1 MGPDLLRR
9 AACPALEA
17 RAVTQ
22 SFPPRDCPACGN
34 SDRHILFRQ
43 FFAAVEQATPVT
55 GYGVAVCDNCGCGY
69 AEGIP
74 GQRAFDQYY
83 RDMSKYEYHQREG
96 AESEYDQRR
105 LAVIADI
112 IAPHVPRDDARILDV
127 GCATGRLLANLRERG
142 LANVT
147 GLDPSPACAA
157 AADKL
162 YGIPVHTKTLAEL
175 GATDE
180 RFDLVILVGV
190 LEHLRDLDEAF
201 VHLRAILNPGGLLY
215 FEVPDATAFAD
226 WKNAPYQD
234 FSTEHIN
241 FFAPVSLENT
251 LRHRGFTKV
260 YLEQNHREQ
269 AYKTVMSNVSAMFRM
284 ESSAAPLPLT
294 FDRDTGK
301 GLERY
306 IAMCRTEDET
316 LRAKIDAIAESQRPV
331 LVWGVGTHTTR
342 LMATSRLDDAN
353 IVAFVES
360 NARYHGKTLHGRPII
375 GPHQLAQ
382 HAEPVLISSRVF
394 QHEIA
399 AQIRDDLHRPNELIL
414 LYEV

>member
-1 MGPDLLRR
+1 MNP
-9 AACPALEA
+9 
-17 RAVTQ
+17 
-22 SFPPRDCPACGN
+22 SFPPRDCPAC
-34 SDRHILFRQ
+34 SSAERHVLFRQ
-43 FFAAVEQATPVT
+43 QFAAVEQATPVT
-55 GYGVAVCDNCGCGY
+55 GYGVAVCDACGCGY

-83 RDMSKYEYHQREG
+83 REMSKYEYHQREG

-105 LAVIADI
+105 LAIIADI
-112 IAPHVPRDDARILDV
+112 IAPHIPRADARILDV

-142 LANVT
+142 FPNVT
-147 GLDPSPACAA
+147 GLDPSPTCAA

-175 GATDE
+175 GATAE
-180 RFDLVILVGV
+180 KFDLVILVGV

-201 VHLRAILNPGGLLY
+201 VHLRTLLNPGGQLY

-226 WKNAPYQD
+226 WQNAPYQD

-241 FFAPVSLENT
+241 FFAPLSLENT
-251 LRHRGFTKV
+251 LRHRGCTKV
-260 YLEQNHREQ
+260 YLAQNHREQ

-284 ESSAAPLPLT
+284 EPAATPLSMT
-294 FDRDTGK
+294 FDHDTEK
-301 GLERY
+301 GLDRY
-306 IAMCRTEDET
+306 ISTCRVEDET
-316 LRAKIDAIAESQRPV
+316 LRAKIDAIADAQRPI

-360 NARYHGKTLHGRPII
+360 NTRYHGKTLHGRPII

-399 AQIRDDLHRPNELIL
+399 AQLRDDLNCPNELIL
-414 LYEV
+414 LYDI

>member
-1 MGPDLLRR
+1 M
-9 AACPALEA
+9 
-17 RAVTQ
+17 
-22 SFPPRDCPACGN
+22 
-34 SDRHILFRQ
+34 FRQ
-43 FFAAVEQATPVT
+43 LFAAVEQATPVT
-55 GYGVAVCDNCGCGY
+55 GYGVAVCDTCGCGY
-69 AEGIP
+69 ADGIP

-83 RDMSKYEYHQREG
+83 RDMSKYEYHQRDG

-105 LAVIADI
+105 LAIIADI
-112 IAPHVPRDDARILDV
+112 IAPHIPRAEARILDV

-142 LANVT
+142 FPNVT

-157 AADKL
+157 AAGKL
-162 YGIPVHTKTLAEL
+162 YGIPVYTKTLAEL
-175 GATDE
+175 GATSE
-180 RFDLVILVGV
+180 KFDLVILVGV

-201 VHLRAILNPGGLLY
+201 VHLRAILNPGGQLY
-215 FEVPDATAFAD
+215 FEVPDATAFAN
-226 WKNAPYQD
+226 WTNAPYQD

-241 FFAPVSLENT
+241 FFAPRSLENT
-251 LRHRGFTKV
+251 LGRRGFSKV

-284 ESSAAPLPLT
+284 EPTASPLPLI
-294 FDRDTGK
+294 FDHDTEP

-306 IAMCRTEDET
+306 IAMCRVEDET
-316 LRAKIDAIAESQRPV
+316 LRAKIDAIAEAQRPI

-353 IVAFVES
+353 IVAFIES

-375 GPHQLAQ
+375 GPHQLAL
-382 HAEPVLISSRVF
+382 HNEPVLISSRVF

-399 AQIRDDLHRPNELIL
+399 AQIRGDLKCENELIL
-414 LYEV
+414 LYDV

>member
-1 MGPDLLRR
+1 M
-9 AACPALEA
+9 
-17 RAVTQ
+17 TQ
-22 SFPPRDCPACGN
+22 SFPPRKCPACG
-34 SDRHILFRQ
+34 SAERHVLFRQ
-43 FFAAVEQATPVT
+43 HFAAVEQATPVT
-55 GYGVAVCDNCGCGY
+55 GYGVAVCDTCGGGY

-105 LAVIADI
+105 LAIIADI
-112 IAPHVPRDDARILDV
+112 IAPRISRPDARILDV

-142 LANVT
+142 FPNVT

-157 AADKL
+157 AAKKL

-175 GATDE
+175 GETSE
-180 RFDLVILVGV
+180 KFDLVILVGV

-201 VHLRAILNPGGLLY
+201 VHLRTILNPGGQLY
-215 FEVPDATAFAD
+215 FEVPDATTFAD
-226 WKNAPYQD
+226 WTNAPYQD

-241 FFAPVSLENT
+241 FFAPRSLENT

-269 AYKTVMSNVSAMFRM
+269 AYKTVMSNVSAMFRI
-284 ESSAAPLPLT
+284 EPASVPLPLT
-294 FDRDTGK
+294 FDHETEK
-301 GLERY
+301 GLDRY
-306 IAMCRTEDET
+306 IAMCRVEDES
-316 LRAKIDAIAESQRPV
+316 LRAKIDAIADAQRPI

-382 HAEPVLISSRVF
+382 HTEPVLVSSRVF

-399 AQIRDDLHRPNELIL
+399 AQIRDDLTCPNELIL
-414 LYEV
+414 LYDV

>member
-1 MGPDLLRR
+1 L
-9 AACPALEA
+9 
-17 RAVTQ
+17 
-22 SFPPRDCPACGN
+22 PREPVVSGSA
-34 SDRHILFRQ
+34 DRHVLFRQ
-43 FFAAVEQATPVT
+43 HFAAVEQATPVT
-55 GYGVAVCDNCGCGY
+55 GYGVAVCDTCGCGY

-105 LAVIADI
+105 LAIIADI
-112 IAPHVPRDDARILDV
+112 IAPHIPRADARILDV

-142 LANVT
+142 FPNVT

-157 AADKL
+157 AAKKL
-162 YGIPVHTKTLAEL
+162 YGIPVHTKTLDEL
-175 GATDE
+175 GATSE
-180 RFDLVILVGV
+180 KFDLVILVGV

-201 VHLRAILNPGGLLY
+201 VHLRTILNPGGQLY

-241 FFAPVSLENT
+241 FFAPLSLENT

-284 ESSAAPLPLT
+284 EPTAAPLPLT
-294 FDRDTGK
+294 FDHDTEK
-301 GLERY
+301 GLDRY
-306 IAMCRTEDET
+306 ITMCRAEDET
-316 LRAKIDAIAESQRPV
+316 LRVKIDAIADAQLPI

-399 AQIRDDLHRPNELIL
+399 AQIRDDLKCPNELIL